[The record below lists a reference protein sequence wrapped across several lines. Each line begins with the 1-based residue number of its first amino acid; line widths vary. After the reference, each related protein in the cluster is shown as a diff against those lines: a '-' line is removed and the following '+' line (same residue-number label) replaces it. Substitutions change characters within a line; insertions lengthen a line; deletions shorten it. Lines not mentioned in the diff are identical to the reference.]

1 MAIENRLD
9 VVEPDM
15 VDGKKGGSS
24 SGTGRED
31 AHHVVTTSSHG
42 EGGGVDNVSHA
53 CGEEERNMDARRKM
67 LGENMLTPINYY
79 GYKCGCHDTEYLP
92 MPIMARTKETV
103 PAKSPNMPD

>member
-1 MAIENRLD
+1 MAIEDRLD

-15 VDGKKGGSS
+15 VDGKKSGSS

-67 LGENMLTPINYY
+67 LGENMVTTINYY
-79 GYKCGCHDTEYLP
+79 GYKRRWKNVGVMTQNTYPCPSWQG
-92 MPIMARTKETV
+92 
-103 PAKSPNMPD
+103 

>member
-1 MAIENRLD
+1 MAIEDRLD

-31 AHHVVTTSSHG
+31 AHHVVTTSGHG
-42 EGGGVDNVSHA
+42 EGGRVDNVSHT

-79 GYKCGCHDTEYLP
+79 GYKRRWKNVDVMTQNTSTYPCPSWQG
-92 MPIMARTKETV
+92 
-103 PAKSPNMPD
+103 